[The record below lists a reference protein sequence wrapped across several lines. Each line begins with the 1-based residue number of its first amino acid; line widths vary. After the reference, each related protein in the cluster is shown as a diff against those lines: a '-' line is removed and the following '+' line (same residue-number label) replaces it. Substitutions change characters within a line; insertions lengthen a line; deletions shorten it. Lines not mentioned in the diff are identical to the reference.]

1 MKERSASRQKHQ
13 VTLLVNG
20 ERYRLKIG
28 DRTDEIRATHTLAH
42 TLRETL
48 DLTGTK
54 TPCNNGE
61 CGGCTVLMDGVPILS
76 CTTLTI
82 ECDGRHITTI
92 EGLRDQKSGTL
103 HPIQQAFVDHD
114 AVQCG
119 MCTPGII
126 MSLKGLFDG
135 NLDPSETQVREA
147 ISGNLCRCTG
157 YVKYVEAALDA
168 ARMMREEDT
177 TWQQPSRS

>member
-1 MKERSASRQKHQ
+1 MKRINGRRKRQ
-13 VTLLVNG
+13 VNLTVNG
-20 ERYRLKIG
+20 ELHTFHIG
-28 DRTDEIRATHTLAH
+28 ERTDEVRVTDTLAR

-54 TPCNNGE
+54 TPCNQGE
-61 CGGCTVLMDGVPILS
+61 CGGCTVLADGVPILS
-76 CTTLTI
+76 CTTLTV
-82 ECDGRHITTI
+82 ECDGKNIVTI
-92 EGLRDQKSGTL
+92 EGLRDRQTGKL
-103 HPIQQAFVDHD
+103 HPIQQAFVEHD

-126 MSLKGLFDG
+126 MSLKGL
-135 NLDPSETQVREA
+135 LDRGLDVDEARVREA

-168 ARMMREEDT
+168 AKAMREEAT
-177 TWQQPSRS
+177 HVR

>member
-1 MKERSASRQKHQ
+1 MKKESIPRRRRQ
-13 VTLLVNG
+13 VTLFVNG
-20 ERYRLKIG
+20 EEHCLRIG
-28 DRTDEIRATHTLAH
+28 ERPDEIKASHTLAH

-54 TPCNNGE
+54 IPCNNGE
-61 CGGCTVLMDGVPILS
+61 CGGCTVLIDGMPVLS

-82 ECDGRHITTI
+82 ECDGKRITTI
-92 EGLRDQKSGTL
+92 EGLRNRESGTL

-126 MSLKGLFDG
+126 MSLKGLFDREP
-135 NLDPSETQVREA
+135 DADETRVREA

-168 ARMMREEDT
+168 AKAMKEGGYAGRF
-177 TWQQPSRS
+177 

>member
-1 MKERSASRQKHQ
+1 MKERSAYRQKRQ
-13 VTLLVNG
+13 ITLTVNG
-20 ERYRLKIG
+20 ERHRLSVG
-28 DRTDEIRATHTLAH
+28 ERPDEIQVTHTLAR

-61 CGGCTVLMDGVPILS
+61 CGGCTVLMDGIPILS
-76 CTTLTI
+76 CTTLTV
-82 ECDGRHITTI
+82 ECDGKHIVTI
-92 EGLRDQKSGTL
+92 EGLRDQKSGKL

-126 MSLKGLFDG
+126 MSLKGLFDRR
-135 NLDPSETQVREA
+135 LDVTEAHVREA

-168 ARMMREEDT
+168 AKVMKEEGT
-177 TWQQPSRS
+177 EWR

>member
-1 MKERSASRQKHQ
+1 MNQPKGPGEKRRI
-13 VTLLVNG
+13 TLIVN
-20 ERYRLKIG
+20 EVPYKLKIG
-28 DRTDEIRATHTLAH
+28 DGRDEVRTSHTLAH

-61 CGGCTVLMDGVPILS
+61 CGGCTVLMDGEPILS

-82 ECDGRHITTI
+82 ECNGRRIATI
-92 EGLRDQKSGTL
+92 EGLRDQETGKL
-103 HPIQQAFVDHD
+103 HPVQQAFVDHD

-119 MCTPGII
+119 MCTPGMI
-126 MSLKGLFDG
+126 MSLKGLFDRDL
-135 NLDPSETQVREA
+135 NRTETEVREA

-168 ARMMREEDT
+168 AKAMREEGAK
-177 TWQQPSRS
+177 

>member
-1 MKERSASRQKHQ
+1 MKAHSASRQKKYIS
-13 VTLLVNG
+13 LRVNG
-20 ERYRLKIG
+20 EQYRLKTG
-28 DRTDEIRATHTLAH
+28 DGPGEVKAKHTLAH

-61 CGGCTVLMDGVPILS
+61 CGGCTVLMDGVPVLS

-82 ECDGRHITTI
+82 ECDGRGITTI
-92 EGLRDQKSGTL
+92 EGLRDQRSGRL

-126 MSLKGLFDG
+126 MSLKGLFDRD
-135 NLDPSETQVREA
+135 LDPSETQVREA

-168 ARMMREEDT
+168 AKVMREEDT
-177 TWQQPSRS
+177 TWQQT

>member
-1 MKERSASRQKHQ
+1 MKAHSASRQKHHISL
-13 VTLLVNG
+13 TVNG
-20 ERYRLKIG
+20 EQYRLKIG
-28 DRTDEIRATHTLAH
+28 LGPDEIRATHTLAH

-61 CGGCTVLMDGVPILS
+61 CGGCTVLIDGVAVLS
-76 CTTLTI
+76 CTTLTV
-82 ECDGRHITTI
+82 ECDGRDIATI
-92 EGLRDQKSGTL
+92 EGLRDRTSGRL

-126 MSLKGLFDG
+126 MSLKGLFDR

-157 YVKYVEAALDA
+157 YVKYIEAALDA
-168 ARMMREEDT
+168 ARAMREEDT
-177 TWQQPSRS
+177 PWQQT